1 MDGFAFAVRH
11 LTTVKLADQ
20 IPKFKNGLKRLF
32 VVCVTKQH
40 KDLHRKY
47 ITNYTTFCKT
57 VWKVKEA
64 NGTPSVVSWRK
75 RKDIQS
81 RVKTYCA

>member
-32 VVCVTKQH
+32 VVCVLQNNTRTSIKSILQNT
-40 KDLHRKY
+40 LLS
-47 ITNYTTFCKT
+47 
-57 VWKVKEA
+57 VKLC
-64 NGTPSVVSWRK
+64 GK
-75 RKDIQS
+75 
-81 RVKTYCA
+81 